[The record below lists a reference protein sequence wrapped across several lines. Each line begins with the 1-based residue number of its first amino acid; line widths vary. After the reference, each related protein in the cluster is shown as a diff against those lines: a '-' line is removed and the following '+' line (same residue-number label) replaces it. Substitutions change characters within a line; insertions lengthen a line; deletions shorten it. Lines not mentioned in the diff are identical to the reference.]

1 MMKHEN
7 MFSKEYNRIVIK
19 ELAVFSPGYGVLY
32 YNVSIDTYRG
42 NYLNILYNSFG
53 DNTIVKIPSGSSI
66 FTRRYY

>member
-32 YNVSIDTYRG
+32 YNAG
-42 NYLNILYNSFG
+42 
-53 DNTIVKIPSGSSI
+53 IPI
-66 FTRRYY
+66 EITT